1 MPLSVTQVDPIIDVF
16 YVNSGRSWTFSSGT
30 SWISDGDQW
39 WPLPEIQAAPPRG
52 PTIDI
57 SNFGGARCW
66 TCRQHPQEA
75 HRRHLQHRWWPLP
88 DLPPVP
94 PGGPS
99 SRSST
104 SVVADVRP
112 AASTPLGAH
121 HRRLQLRWW
130 LLPDLP
136 SAPPPRRAPSTSPTS
151 VVVAAGP
158 TASTP

>member
-1 MPLSVTQVDPIIDVF
+1 MASWYPTCFSFRIIKTPVCIYCGNNSSDATGKIVIPDMPLSVTQVDPIIDVF

-94 PGGPS
+94 PGGPP

-104 SVVADVRP
+104 LVVAAVGP
-112 AASTPLGAH
+112 AASTP
-121 HRRLQLRWW
+121 
-130 LLPDLP
+130 
-136 SAPPPRRAPSTSPTS
+136 
-151 VVVAAGP
+151 
-158 TASTP
+158 